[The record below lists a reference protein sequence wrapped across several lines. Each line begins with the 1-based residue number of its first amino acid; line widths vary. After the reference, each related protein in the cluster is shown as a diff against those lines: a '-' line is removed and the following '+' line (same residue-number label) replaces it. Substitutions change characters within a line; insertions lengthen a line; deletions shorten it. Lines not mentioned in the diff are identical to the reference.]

1 MQNKL
6 ESIAVVNRQMMGVL
20 TLLTDH
26 DSYKDLESSSLGA
39 LLYMLLE
46 QSSSIHK
53 ELRS

>member
-6 ESIAVVNRQMMGVL
+6 ENIALVNTQMMGVL
-20 TLLTDH
+20 ILLTEH

-46 QSSSIHK
+46 QTSSIHK
-53 ELRS
+53 ELRD